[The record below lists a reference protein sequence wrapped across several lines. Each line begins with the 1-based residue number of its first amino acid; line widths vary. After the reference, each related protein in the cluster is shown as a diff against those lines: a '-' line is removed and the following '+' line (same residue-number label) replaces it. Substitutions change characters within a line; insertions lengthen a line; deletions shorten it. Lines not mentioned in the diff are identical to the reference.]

1 MKFSVKSIYPISTSI
16 LCPTN
21 CRASWE
27 SAAMEVEY
35 LFMGDGSR
43 NHGQITE
50 GNDDYKYLS
59 IIALIAKPQLD
70 EQSGGYRKRNPV
82 PT

>member
-16 LCPTN
+16 LCVTN
-21 CRASWE
+21 CRAGWE

-50 GNDDYKYLS
+50 GNYDFRHLS
-59 IIALIAKPQLD
+59 ISAAIAKPQLD
-70 EQSGGYRKRNPV
+70 QQSGGYRQRNTV
-82 PT
+82 PI